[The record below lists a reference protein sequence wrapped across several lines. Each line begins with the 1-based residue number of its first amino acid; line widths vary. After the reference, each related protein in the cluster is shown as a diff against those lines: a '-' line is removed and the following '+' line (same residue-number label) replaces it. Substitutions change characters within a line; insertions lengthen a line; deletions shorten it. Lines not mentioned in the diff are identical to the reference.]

1 MLDTLISSKT
11 RIKLLVRL
19 FLNPDTSAYLR
30 GLADDFEESTNA
42 VRVELN
48 RFEDAGMVCSE
59 SQGNK
64 KVYKANDKHPL
75 FKDLQNIILKYM
87 GIDRIIETIIGRI
100 GRLDRVY
107 LSGSLAEGKDSGI
120 IDLVFIG
127 GIDKNYLLKLIEKAE
142 KLIHKKIRYLVY
154 DTEEWEQALQQN
166 PSRGK
171 LFLLWKQEL
180 TEENKTRKTITSL

>member
-48 RFEDAGMVCSE
+48 RFEEAGMVCSE

-64 KVYKANDKHPL
+64 KMYKANDKHPL
-75 FKDLQNIILKYM
+75 FKDLQSIILKYM

-100 GRLDRVY
+100 GQLDKVY
-107 LSGSLAEGKDSGI
+107 LAGSLAEGKDSGI
-120 IDLVFIG
+120 IDLIFIG
-127 GIDKNYLLKLIEKAE
+127 GIDKNYLLTLIEKAE

-154 DTEEWEQALQQN
+154 DSTEWKKAIQEN
-166 PSRGK
+166 PNPGK
-171 LFLLWKQEL
+171 MLLLWKQE
-180 TEENKTRKTITSL
+180 TTKENRNREPVSQI